1 MNDLAVIFDMDGV
14 VVDSEPLT
22 IRSYLQAFE
31 EFGVHVPREEYIRRV
46 VVEGSRVSALFRDS
60 GGNPNLWPDVFGR
73 KTEMY
78 VRLVKT
84 EMRMMPGA
92 MELLADLK
100 RNGIPCALGTSA
112 ARPTMNIVFERFGL
126 FQYFD
131 VTVTLDEVS
140 SHKPDP
146 EVFLKAS
153 ELMHMPPG
161 RCVVIEDAPKGIFAA
176 KAAGMRCVAV
186 PTFLTVN
193 EDLSAA
199 DLMVGSLEQLDTGIL
214 RSLVAGGGE
223 IP

>member
-1 MNDLAVIFDMDGV
+1 MQTFAVIFDMDGI

-60 GGNPNLWPDVFGR
+60 GGDPNLWPDVFGR

-78 VRLVKT
+78 VRLVQT

-100 RNGIPCALGTSA
+100 RSAIPCALGTSA

-146 EVFLKAS
+146 EVFLKAAD
-153 ELMHMPPG
+153 LLQMPPG

-186 PTFLTVN
+186 PTCLTVN

-199 DLMVGSLEQLDTGIL
+199 DLVVESLEQLDAKSL
-214 RSLVAGGGE
+214 RSLLAADGKM
-223 IP
+223 P